1 MFTKSLFAFVLSS
14 SLSLFANNSLA
25 NSNVPLSADGGVR
38 TDYIE
43 NSGILAGAFNLI
55 KYMNWSLNGYDRETH
70 IRTVMY
76 ALTALETGQQAQ
88 WYNPE
93 TKSGARIQIVM
104 TSPVQGGFCRTFF
117 TQVEIDH
124 QRRDYTE
131 RGCKT
136 LDSQFWSFSVR

>member
-1 MFTKSLFAFVLSS
+1 MLAKSLMALMMSS
-14 SLSLFANNSLA
+14 GLALFANDSLA
-25 NSNVPLSADGGVR
+25 NSNIPLSTDGGVR
-38 TDYIE
+38 TDYIG
-43 NSGILAGAFNLI
+43 NSGVLAGALNFI
-55 KYMNWSLNGYDRETH
+55 KYMNWSLNDHDRETH

-136 LDSQFWSFSVR
+136 IDSQFWSFSVR